1 MIQPPRDAI
10 NYLWFIFQ
18 EVGNT
23 KAMTVVEDIKQR
35 IDLVDIVSQTV
46 KLKRTGKNYIGFCP
60 FHSNT
65 HTPAFVVFP
74 DSQTWRC
81 FGQCNEGGDLFG
93 FVMKRDNLDFQ
104 EALKQLADK
113 AGVTLKPQ
121 TQADQKHDQE
131 RETLVDIMEAAAS
144 FYRQQMLETTPGKKA
159 LDYLHK
165 RGLTDET
172 IKTWGLGYAPDSW
185 SLLLDHL
192 LAKGYTRELILQ
204 AGMLSQGEDGRVY
217 DRFRD
222 RLMFP
227 IRGIFGKLAGFGGR
241 VLNPEDVPKYLN
253 SPATDLFDKGHLLYG
268 LDQARATMRA
278 ESQAV
283 IVEGYMDVI
292 GLHQAGF
299 TNAVSPMGTALTE
312 AQFHLIKK
320 MTSNIILALDPD
332 AAGQKATLRGL
343 ETARKAMDV
352 DEQLDFDS
360 RGLLKIE
367 RFLKADIRV
376 TTLPEGKDPD
386 EIVLDD
392 PEAWRKIITEAK
404 PVVNHVMDSLADGQD
419 LADPKVKR
427 SIAEQV
433 LPLIEDV
440 ASSIEREAYRQRLAA
455 LLRLDARSLQL
466 NTAMLSHDRRKRN
479 KSQADAEDSQIRQS
493 IPLAAKNRLL
503 EEFTLKYLILDPDSV
518 YQIDRYL
525 AQFELKELNLE
536 DFQEGD
542 MKHLFNLVK
551 QSLLQTEYER
561 SDYMEMNLGDDFELP
576 EIPSVEIQALSDT
589 QSRLFKDRLRS
600 ILRLRKNNVE
610 DRLQEIY
617 YMQNETEEKTYS
629 NEEANLL
636 YLDLI
641 ETRRKIDQALMSPE
655 TGGSGKVHNN
665 QGGFRTSRRYDG
677 TGKKR
682 ER

>member
-1 MIQPPRDAI
+1 
-10 NYLWFIFQ
+10 
-18 EVGNT
+18 
-23 KAMTVVEDIKQR
+23 MTVVEDIKQR
-35 IDLVDIVSQTV
+35 IDLVDVVSQTV

-65 HTPAFVVFP
+65 RTPAFVVFP
-74 DSQTWRC
+74 DSQSWRC

-121 TQADQKHDQE
+121 TQADKKHDQE
-131 RETLVDIMEAAAS
+131 RDTLIDIMEAAVA

-159 LDYLHK
+159 LDYLYK

-192 LAKGYTRELILQ
+192 LAKGYTRDLILQ
-204 AGMLSQGEDGRVY
+204 AGMLSQGDDGRVY

-227 IRGIFGKLAGFGGR
+227 IRGIYGKMAGFGGR
-241 VLNPEDVPKYLN
+241 VLNPDDVPKYLN
-253 SPATDLFDKGHLLYG
+253 SPATDLFDKGRLLYG

-312 AQFHLIKK
+312 AQFHLVKK

-343 ETARKAMDV
+343 ETARKAMDM

-386 EIVLDD
+386 EIVLENPD
-392 PEAWRKIITEAK
+392 AWRKIISEAK
-404 PVVNHVMDSLADGQD
+404 PVVNHVMDSLSQGQD

-440 ASSIEREAYRQRLAA
+440 GNTIEREAYRQRLAA

-466 NTAMLSHDRRKRN
+466 KPTTVSHDRRRHNRTQDDGQNVQLKQPI
-479 KSQADAEDSQIRQS
+479 S
-493 IPLAAKNRLL
+493 LGAKNRLL
-503 EEFTLKYLILDPDSV
+503 EEFTIKYLLLDPDSL
-518 YQIDRYL
+518 YQLNRSL
-525 AQFELKELNLE
+525 AGFELNEINLE
-536 DFQEGD
+536 DFQAGD
-542 MKHLFNLVK
+542 TKHLFNLVR
-551 QSLLQTEYER
+551 QSLAQTEYER
-561 SDYMEMNLGDDFELP
+561 SDYVEMNLGDDFELP
-576 EIPSVEIQALSDT
+576 KISSVEADSLSDT
-589 QSRLFKDRLRS
+589 QSRLFKDRMRS

-610 DRLQEIY
+610 DRLREIHY
-617 YMQNETEEKTYS
+617 LQNETEEKTYS
-629 NEEANLL
+629 SEEANLL
-636 YLDLI
+636 YIDLI
-641 ETRRKIDQALMSPE
+641 ETRRKIDQALMSHDSDGNVKVRNVRGVYHSGRR
-655 TGGSGKVHNN
+655 TDGS
-665 QGGFRTSRRYDG
+665 S
-677 TGKKR
+677 KK
-682 ER
+682 